1 MKNYNF
7 FFKVST
13 KEIDLNDFIDAETLD
28 DIKSKTIRFRDIGKN
43 QMKLKLKSSSIKTE
57 GQKSYKQL
65 TTIDNIIK
73 NFCKS
78 REEFIQFCN
87 DYFKMV
93 HKATYYA
100 KHWKEH
106 KILTTK
112 QMLQRLPI
120 ACTQVK
126 AGNVSENL
134 NEIGQIIYFFYQA
147 NKITKKVYNNI
158 MSSINV

>member
-43 QMKLKLKSSSIKTE
+43 QMKLKLKSSSTKTE

-100 KHWKEH
+100 
-106 KILTTK
+106 
-112 QMLQRLPI
+112 
-120 ACTQVK
+120 
-126 AGNVSENL
+126 N
-134 NEIGQIIYFFYQA
+134 IG
-147 NKITKKVYNNI
+147 KNI
-158 MSSINV
+158 KY